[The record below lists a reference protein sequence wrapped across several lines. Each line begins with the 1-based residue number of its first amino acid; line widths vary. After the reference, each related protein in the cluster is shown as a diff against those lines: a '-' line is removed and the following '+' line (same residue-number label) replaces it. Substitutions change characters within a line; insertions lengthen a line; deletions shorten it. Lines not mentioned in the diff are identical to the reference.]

1 MSAVLKDIQPQ
12 AIAGGVRLEARGL
25 HKRYG
30 AREVLRNTRLTIE
43 PGQFI
48 AIVGRSGCG

>member
-1 MSAVLKDIQPQ
+1 MNAVLKNTQAP

-30 AREVLRNTRLTIE
+30 EREVLRNTDRKS
-43 PGQFI
+43 
-48 AIVGRSGCG
+48 VV